1 MTSVEHAKLEKLAR
15 KAKALR
21 EVWLRERKQRLA
33 IQLAAN
39 AELRRRSLESDSIAA
54 DVTQSK
60 EKK

>member
-1 MTSVEHAKLEKLAR
+1 LEKLAR
-15 KAKALR
+15 RAKALR